1 LTGRQFLGVKPTR
14 YRCGFRW
21 AVDSRLQNP
30 AECALG
36 AGVLNN
42 SIQVRKMEKDK
53 AILVIEDDV
62 VTREMIK
69 IIFVEQG
76 YEVST
81 AFDGVDA
88 VLRLTKRNFDLILC
102 DIFMPSLNGFQL
114 LEFLNRKKLSIP
126 VIFLTA
132 SDKVEDE
139 IKGLMLGAKDYIRK
153 PINKST
159 MLIRAERVINN
170 SADKIDQIS
179 LDHST
184 LVPEGEKKAKSLC
197 YDS

>member
-1 LTGRQFLGVKPTR
+1 
-14 YRCGFRW
+14 
-21 AVDSRLQNP
+21 
-30 AECALG
+30 
-36 AGVLNN
+36 
-42 SIQVRKMEKDK
+42 MEKDK

>member
-1 LTGRQFLGVKPTR
+1 
-14 YRCGFRW
+14 
-21 AVDSRLQNP
+21 
-30 AECALG
+30 
-36 AGVLNN
+36 
-42 SIQVRKMEKDK
+42 MEKDK

-69 IIFVEQG
+69 KFLVDHG

-81 AFDGVDA
+81 AVDGVDA
-88 VLRLTKRNFDLILC
+88 VLCLTKRNFDLILC
-102 DIFMPSLNGFQL
+102 DIFMPNLSGFQL
-114 LEFLNRKKLSIP
+114 LEFLNRKRLRIP

-159 MLIRAERVINN
+159 MLIRVERVINN
-170 SADKIDQIS
+170 SAERIDQIS
-179 LDHST
+179 FGRST
-184 LVPEGEKKAKSLC
+184 HESKREKKTKSLY